1 MSPLEVVLD
10 DATLVSDATRVGL
23 LHRDTGRRGESIRFE
38 YDAAWLREPR
48 AFGIE
53 PLLPLNAGAFYA
65 KDASQLPGIFQD
77 CSPDRWG
84 KLLMDRR
91 EAIEAR
97 EQARA
102 RRALRTWDYL
112 VGIDDGT
119 RMGALRLRNPDD
131 GTYAATLQPSAPP
144 MTSLRELEAAARLL
158 EQGANEHVDKQIRQ
172 LLVPGG
178 SLGGARPKASFV
190 DERGELWIAKFPST
204 EDRIDVGL
212 WEYVAHR
219 LSIAA
224 GIDMPEARLL
234 DLSDRGHTFAARR
247 FDRVGGNRRMYA
259 SAKTLLDME
268 SDGASY
274 LDLAMAVQDN
284 GATGSVE
291 PGLEE
296 LFRRAIFNILIGNRD
311 DHLRNHGF
319 LREPTGWTLAP
330 AFDVN
335 PNPDKDVH
343 VLTLD
348 DADPTPDTSTLL
360 AQHAYF
366 RLDADGAQAIVEQ
379 ARVASRRWREV
390 ARSAG
395 ARNHEISLMKSVI
408 DPER

>member
-1 MSPLEVVLD
+1 MNTLEVVLD
-10 DATLVSDATRVGL
+10 DASLVSGVTRVGW
-23 LHRDTGRRGESIRFE
+23 LHRDTGRRGELIRFE
-38 YDAAWLREPR
+38 YDAAWLGDVG
-48 AFGIE
+48 AFAIE
-53 PLLPLNAGAFYA
+53 PLLPLNEGSFHP

-84 KLLMDRR
+84 KMLMDRR

-97 EQARA
+97 EQKRH
-102 RRALRTWDYL
+102 RKALRAWDYL

-119 RMGALRLRNPDD
+119 RMGALRLRNSDD

-144 MTSLRELEAAARLL
+144 MTSLRELEAAARLV
-158 EQGANEHVDKQIRQ
+158 EQGAGEQIDKQIRQ

-190 DERGELWIAKFPST
+190 DEHGELWIAKFPST

-212 WEYVAHR
+212 WEFVAHR

-224 GIDMPEARLL
+224 GIDVPEARLL
-234 DLSDRGHTFAARR
+234 PLSDRGHTFAARR
-247 FDRVGGNRRMYA
+247 FDRVSAGRRMYA
-259 SAKTLLDME
+259 SAKTLLDLE

-274 LDLAMAVQDN
+274 LDVAMAVQDN
-284 GATGSVE
+284 GVAGRVE
-291 PGLEE
+291 AGLEE
-296 LFRRAIFNILIGNRD
+296 LFRRAVFNVLVGNRD

-319 LREPTGWTLAP
+319 LREPTGWRLTP

-343 VLTLD
+343 VLALD
-348 DADPTPDTSTLL
+348 EADPTPDTSTLL
-360 AQHAYF
+360 AQQAYF
-366 RLDADGAQAIVEQ
+366 RLDADRAQAIVEQ
-379 ARVASRRWREV
+379 ARVATRRWREV
-390 ARSAG
+390 AKSAG
-395 ARNHEISLMKSVI
+395 ARNHEISLMESVI

>member
-1 MSPLEVVLD
+1 MNKVEILLD
-10 DATLVSDATRVGL
+10 DASLLNEPARVGWL
-23 LHRDTGRRGESIRFE
+23 FRDAGRRGELIRFE
-38 YDAAWLREPR
+38 YDTAWLEDARSF
-48 AFGIE
+48 AIE
-53 PLLPLNAGAFYA
+53 PLLPLNQGPFHAQ
-65 KDASQLPGIFQD
+65 DAAQPPGVFED

-97 EQARA
+97 EQGRQ
-102 RRALRTWDYL
+102 RRALRPWDYL
-112 VGIDDGT
+112 TGVDDGT
-119 RMGALRLRNPDD
+119 RMGGLRLRDPDG
-131 GTYAATLQPSAPP
+131 GTYVASLQPSAPP
-144 MTSLRELEAAARLL
+144 LTSLRELEAAARLV
-158 EQGANEHVDKQIRQ
+158 EQGADEQLDKQIRQ

-190 DERGELWIAKFPST
+190 DERGELWLAKFPST

-212 WEYVAHR
+212 WEFIAYR

-234 DLSDRGHTFAARR
+234 SLSDRGHTFAVRR
-247 FDRVGGNRRMYA
+247 FDRDGTGRRMYA

-284 GATGSVE
+284 GAEGSVE
-291 PGLEE
+291 PGLHE
-296 LFRRAIFNILIGNRD
+296 LFRRAVFNVLIGNRD

-319 LREPTGWTLAP
+319 LREPTGWRLAP

-348 DADPTPDTSTLL
+348 EADPTPDTSVLA

-366 RLDADGAQAIVEQ
+366 RLGAEAAKAIIEEVRAAVRAWPSEAREQ
-379 ARVASRRWREV
+379 G
-390 ARSAG
+390 AG
-395 ARNHEISLMKSVI
+395 RHTVSLMEAVI

>member
-1 MSPLEVVLD
+1 MNQIEVLLE
-10 DATLVSDATRVGL
+10 DASLLATPMRVGWL
-23 LHRDTGRRGESIRFE
+23 FRDAGRRGEVIRFE
-38 YDAAWLREPR
+38 YDAAWLANSR
-48 AFGIE
+48 AFAIE
-53 PLLPLNAGAFYA
+53 PLLPLYEGPFHAQDPLQPLGV
-65 KDASQLPGIFQD
+65 FQD

-97 EQARA
+97 EQGRP
-102 RRALRTWDYL
+102 RRALRPWDYL
-112 VGIDDGT
+112 IGVDDGT
-119 RMGALRLRNPDD
+119 RMGALRLREPD
-131 GTYAATLQPSAPP
+131 GGPYAASLQRSAPP
-144 MTSLRELEAAARLL
+144 VTSLRELEAAARLV
-158 EQGANEHVDKQIRQ
+158 EQGAGQQLDKQIRQ

-190 DERGELWIAKFPST
+190 DEHGELWLAKFPSN

-212 WEYVAHR
+212 WEFVAYR

-224 GIDMPEARLL
+224 GIDMPDARLL
-234 DLSDRGHTFAARR
+234 PLSDRGHTYAARR
-247 FDRVGGNRRMYA
+247 FDRDGTGRRMYA
-259 SAKTLLDME
+259 SAKTLLDMD

-284 GATGSVE
+284 GAAGSVE
-291 PGLEE
+291 AGLKE
-296 LFRRAIFNILIGNRD
+296 LFRRAVFNVLVGNRD

-319 LREPTGWTLAP
+319 LRAPTGWTLAP

-343 VLTLD
+343 VLALD
-348 DADPTPDTSTLL
+348 AADPTPDTSVLM

-366 RLDADGAQAIVEQ
+366 RLDADAARAIVE
-379 ARVASRRWREV
+379 EV
-390 ARSAG
+390 RTAVRSWSDEAKRLRAKG
-395 ARNHEISLMKSVI
+395 QEISLMEAVI

>member
-1 MSPLEVVLD
+1 MNKLEVLLD
-10 DATLVSDATRVGL
+10 DASLAAAPARVGWL
-23 LHRDTGRRGESIRFE
+23 FRDAGRRGALIRFE
-38 YDAAWLREPR
+38 YDPAWLAIAD
-48 AFGIE
+48 AFAIE
-53 PLLPLNAGAFYA
+53 PLLPLGEGPLLAE
-65 KDASQLPGIFQD
+65 DPSQPLAVFQD

-97 EQARA
+97 EQGRA
-102 RRALRTWDYL
+102 RRALRPWDYL
-112 VGIDDGT
+112 VGVDDGT
-119 RMGALRLRNPDD
+119 RMGALRLRDLET
-131 GTYAATLQPSAPP
+131 GTYAASIQPCAPP
-144 MTSLRELEAAARLL
+144 VTSLRELEAAARLV
-158 EQGANEHVDKQIRQ
+158 EQGAGEQLEKQIRQ

-190 DERGELWIAKFPST
+190 DEQGQLWLAKFPST

-212 WEYVAHR
+212 WEFLAYR

-234 DLSDRGHTFAARR
+234 PLSNRGHTFAARR
-247 FDRVGGNRRMYA
+247 FDREGTSRRMYA

-268 SDGASY
+268 SEGASY

-284 GATGSVE
+284 GAAGTVQA
-291 PGLEE
+291 GLEE
-296 LFRRAIFNILIGNRD
+296 LFRRAVFNVLVGNRD

-319 LREPTGWTLAP
+319 LREPTGWTLSP

-343 VLTLD
+343 VLALD
-348 DADPTPDTSTLL
+348 AGDPTPDASILL

-366 RLDADGAQAIVEQ
+366 RLDADAARGIVEKVRMAVGAWPEE
-379 ARVASRRWREV
+379 ARRL
-390 ARSAG
+390 G
-395 ARNHEISLMKSVI
+395 AKSHEISLMETVI
-408 DPER
+408 DPAR

>member
-1 MSPLEVVLD
+1 MTPLEVVLD
-10 DATLVSDATRVGL
+10 DVSLAPALTRVGW
-23 LHRDTGRRGESIRFE
+23 LHRDTGRRGELIRFE
-38 YDAAWLREPR
+38 YDVAWLSDPR
-48 AFGIE
+48 AFAIE
-53 PLLPLNAGAFYA
+53 PLLPLAEGSFHPE
-65 KDASQLPGIFQD
+65 DASQPHGIFQD

-97 EQARA
+97 EHGRT
-102 RRALRTWDYL
+102 RRALRSWDYL

-119 RMGALRLRNPDD
+119 RMGALRLRNPAD
-131 GTYAATLQPSAPP
+131 GSFAASLQPSAPP
-144 MTSLRELEAAARLL
+144 VTSLRELEAAARLI
-158 EQGANEHVDKQIRQ
+158 EQGAGDHLDRQVRQ

-178 SLGGARPKASFV
+178 SLGGARPKASFI
-190 DERGELWIAKFPST
+190 DERGDLWLAKFPST

-212 WEYVAHR
+212 WEFVAYR

-224 GIDMPEARLL
+224 GISMPDARLL
-234 DLSDRGHTFAARR
+234 SLSDRGHTFAARR
-247 FDRVGGNRRMYA
+247 FDRESASRRMYA
-259 SAKTLLDME
+259 SARTLLNLD

-284 GATGSVE
+284 GAAGRVQA
-291 PGLEE
+291 GLEE
-296 LFRRAIFNILIGNRD
+296 LFRRALFNVLVGNRD

-343 VLTLD
+343 VLALD
-348 DADPTPDTSTLL
+348 EANPTPDTSILL
-360 AQHAYF
+360 ENHAYF
-366 RLDADGAQAIVEQ
+366 RLDADRAQAIHHEVRG
-379 ARVASRRWREV
+379 ATRRWREI
-390 ARSAG
+390 AKEAQAHG
-395 ARNHEISLMKSVI
+395 HEISLMESVI